1 MFESVEKEE
10 KYAVR
15 KIAELRK
22 KPHIPSRLLDL
33 VEQVWDIQV
42 KALHQAL
49 IPKVLP
55 EDMTPL
61 DRVIQGAPLL
71 PRERFGHDTEQAA
84 ELYTLFLDI
93 LEGMEGPMAQAA
105 RTLREQGGPLMGEA
119 FAAYMEGNETLF
131 ADFAQR
137 VPLAP
142 RTLSFLAQ
150 SSLTPSVMAV
160 AMSMAEALPADRTWN
175 QATCPVCGSL
185 ALHSQL
191 VGKEGVRMHTCSFC
205 RAAYRT
211 VRLQCPFCQERD
223 AAKLPFFT
231 ADEEP
236 GYRVDVCLSCKGYI
250 KTSDFREFDR
260 ISLPVLDDLE
270 SMALDI
276 LAVKRGFFRPTPSAW
291 GF

>member
-1 MFESVEKEE
+1 
-10 KYAVR
+10 
-15 KIAELRK
+15 
-22 KPHIPSRLLDL
+22 
-33 VEQVWDIQV
+33 
-42 KALHQAL
+42 
-49 IPKVLP
+49 
-55 EDMTPL
+55 
-61 DRVIQGAPLL
+61 
-71 PRERFGHDTEQAA
+71 
-84 ELYTLFLDI
+84 
-93 LEGMEGPMAQAA
+93 
-105 RTLREQGGPLMGEA
+105 
-119 FAAYMEGNETLF
+119 
-131 ADFAQR
+131 
-137 VPLAP
+137 
-142 RTLSFLAQ
+142 
-150 SSLTPSVMAV
+150 MAV